1 MRARAGDCRAN
12 ARESRESTLRNL
24 RRTWQMRR
32 KANEESMKI
41 ALVSPYDYPYPGGVT
56 EHIAALDKEFRTLGH
71 DTRIIAAS
79 STDEDVLGD
88 HVIKV
93 SGAVAPVS
101 FSGSTARITLSPRVY
116 RRIKQILKQEQFDV
130 VHVHEPTVPIL
141 SLVVL
146 RHSHA
151 LNVGTFH
158 AYRESNAIYEYMRPL
173 VQRAFNRL
181 DGRIFVSGAVR
192 EYITHYFPGPHVII
206 PNGIDC
212 ARFGAP
218 HIKPIEKFDDGRPT
232 ILFVGRLEKRKGF
245 RHLIRAF
252 RTVKQAIPNARLIVV
267 GAFKDKDKAPFI
279 RYARSTKLH
288 GVHFVGYVSP
298 EEIARYHRTATV
310 FCAPNTGFESFGII
324 LLEAMAAGLPIV
336 ASDIAGFR
344 TVVENNCEAT
354 LVPPGDEPALA
365 HALIDLLKDPE
376 RRAEMSKCGK
386 HKAAQYD
393 WKIIAQRVLSYY
405 QELKTA
411 KQPVKAKTTK
421 RRMIRVRNL
430 LKLGR
435 KPKPTPSGSA
445 E

>member
-1 MRARAGDCRAN
+1 
-12 ARESRESTLRNL
+12 
-24 RRTWQMRR
+24 
-32 KANEESMKI
+32 MKI

-56 EHIAALDKEFRTLGH
+56 EHITALDKEFRALGH

-79 STDEDVLGD
+79 TTDEDVLGN

-101 FSGSTARITLSPRVY
+101 FSGSTARITLSPQVY

-181 DGRIFVSGAVR
+181 DGRIFVSDAVR
-192 EYITHYFPGPHVII
+192 DYITHYFPGDHVII

-212 ARFGAP
+212 ARFGSP
-218 HIKPIEKFDDGRPT
+218 DIKPIEQFNDGRPN

-245 RHLIRAF
+245 RHLLRAY
-252 RTVKQAIPNARLIVV
+252 RTIKQAIPNARLIVV

-279 RYARSTKLH
+279 RYARATKLR

-310 FCAPNTGFESFGII
+310 FCAPNTGFESFGIV

-344 TVVENNCEAT
+344 SVVENNCEAI
-354 LVPPGDEPALA
+354 LVPPGDEQALA
-365 HALIDLLKDPE
+365 QALIDLLKDPA
-376 RRAEMSKCGK
+376 RRADMSQCGRR
-386 HKAAQYD
+386 KAAQYD
-393 WKIIAQRVLSYY
+393 WKLIAQRVLNYY
-405 QELKTA
+405 KELMTA
-411 KQPVKAKTTK
+411 KLPVKAKSSK
-421 RRMIRVRNL
+421 RRMTRVRNFL
-430 LKLGR
+430 GLGR
-435 KPKPTPSGSA
+435 KPKPSPYGSA
-445 E
+445 K